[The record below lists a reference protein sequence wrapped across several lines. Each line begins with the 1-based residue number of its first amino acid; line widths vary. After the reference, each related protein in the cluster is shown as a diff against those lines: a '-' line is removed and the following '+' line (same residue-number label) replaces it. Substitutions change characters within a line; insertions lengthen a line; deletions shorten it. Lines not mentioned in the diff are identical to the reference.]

1 MATPKKHSFP
11 RGLNRLHLG
20 YDTLVGESVLAQLEH
35 IDEVA
40 RRVYDHIESAHVIP
54 KLEPEL
60 WKEFGEALFNGNP
73 RAHCR
78 PSFGQIYMSMAA
90 LLSQRSTCARLK
102 VGCVI
107 TSDDYR
113 YVYSIGYNGN
123 AQGLPNRCDSE
134 EVGNCGCVHAEANA
148 VINCNA
154 PRSAEKIVFCTDL
167 PCATCAKY
175 LVNLGGVIAVHYQRD
190 YRLQDGLRILRAS
203 NIVCTQFEA

>member
-1 MATPKKHSFP
+1 MATSKRSSNCKT
-11 RGLNRLHLG
+11 GLGLCHPA
-20 YDTLVGESVLAQLEH
+20 LAQLEH

-40 RRVYDHIESAHVIP
+40 RRVYDHIESARVTP

-60 WKEFGEALFNGNP
+60 WKEFGEALFNSNP
-73 RAHCR
+73 GARPNRAHCR

-134 EVGNCGCVHAEANA
+134 KVGNCGCVHAEANA

-175 LVNLGGVIAVHYQRD
+175 LVNLGGVVAVHYQRD
-190 YRLQDGLRILRAS
+190 YRLQDGLKILRAS
-203 NIVCTQFEA
+203 SIVCTQFGA